1 MGSTITITNNGIIDI
16 IKVIMSLEN
25 RGIFYLEEMLEKLV
39 VKKENY
45 LIFYVR

>member
-1 MGSTITITNNGIIDI
+1 MGSRITIANNGIIDI

-25 RGIFYLEEMLEKLV
+25 RGIFYLKEMLEKLV
-39 VKKENY
+39 AKKENY

>member
-1 MGSTITITNNGIIDI
+1 MGARITITNNGIIDT

-25 RGIFYLEEMLEKLV
+25 RGIFYLTEMLEKLV
-39 VKKENY
+39 AKKENY